1 MLFQTLAGLTFPDG
15 TEDVVSCFQIT
26 LRVRCLLR
34 IFGAVVFK
42 VSTEY
47 AKCWVGGAGVLVEAH
62 DTLSSHGGGHGS
74 RDAISS
80 LGPPSMGGWR

>member
-1 MLFQTLAGLTFPDG
+1 M
-15 TEDVVSCFQIT
+15 
-26 LRVRCLLR
+26 
-34 IFGAVVFK
+34 VFK

-62 DTLSSHGGGHGS
+62 DTLSFHGGGHGS

-80 LGPPSMGGWR
+80 LGPLSMGERS